1 MIELKPHQ
9 IKAAKEVTKIL
20 LEHNFALLEGECR
33 VGKTLTVAEVVYY
46 MYSNKIIDT
55 CLVITTASSK
65 SDIISQFQD
74 YIKDDNF
81 KIEFCAM
88 TSLHKAGKKYDLL
101 VCDEYHNFGYIQ
113 KKNLKNKLLDTIDH
127 KHKLGMSGTP
137 FTENFADAYSLFP
150 CYYKKYKNFYA
161 WAKIYVNVKDKR
173 FGQGTFKDYT
183 EVKNEKA
190 IKDDIAKYIYKVTQE
205 EAGFKATVVDVIHLV
220 SSKRV
225 DSLTAQIKKDK
236 VIQIENHK
244 ILADSQAKEF
254 QIVRQLQ
261 GGALK
266 ISNSEFVEISF
277 FKLNFIEQNFLSLC
291 KKIAIYYDYKAEY
304 YMLEEFLIN
313 RKYNITDDFK
323 KFNKTDYNTVFLG
336 QFLSKREGV
345 NLSASDDLIFYSIPY
360 SNLTYQQT
368 RQRCLTMDKT
378 EDVRCHFL
386 LTPFELKVYKKVIKK
401 AKAYTLADY
410 NKFKG

>member
-9 IKAAKEVTKIL
+9 IKAAQEVTKIL

-46 MYSNKIIDT
+46 MYTNKIIET

-127 KHKLGMSGTP
+127 KYKLGMSGTP
-137 FTENFADAYSLFP
+137 FTENFSDAYSLFP

-173 FGQGTFKDYT
+173 LGQMVFKDYT
-183 EVKNEKA
+183 EVKNEQA
-190 IKDDIAKYIYKVTQE
+190 IKDDIAKYIYKVTQL
-205 EAGFKATVVDVIHLV
+205 EAGFKATVVDVVHE
-220 SSKRV
+220 V
-225 DSLTAQIKKDK
+225 DSNVITKNIWLLKKNKHIIVCDHK
-236 VIQIENHK
+236 LLAEN
-244 ILADSQAKEF
+244 ASEEF
-254 QIVRQLQ
+254 HLVRQLQ
-261 GGALK
+261 GGIVSSEYGRGLLLSSFK
-266 ISNSEFVEISF
+266 IKCICE
-277 FKLNFIEQNFLSLC
+277 KFLS
-291 KKIAIYYDYKAEY
+291 KKVKIVIFYEYKVHYILLFSFLNDFGFNVTDDDNLFNTTDYK
-304 YMLEEFLIN
+304 
-313 RKYNITDDFK
+313 
-323 KFNKTDYNTVFLG
+323 TVFLG
-336 QFLSKREGV
+336 QFVSKREGI
-345 NLSASDDLIFYSIPY
+345 NLSASDDIIFYTMPY
-360 SNLTYQQT
+360 SNLTYQQA

-386 LTPFELKVYKKVIKK
+386 LTEFEKKVYKKVVDKK
-401 AKAYTLADY
+401 KKYTLADY